1 MNFYSYGQKLERVIF
16 ENLDIRWYDVLLNY
30 KKIDKYKG
38 DWIRYTNSY
47 DEVIALLYNPEY
59 EELKA
64 KYGSYFYKRISQKQ
78 PTPEDIRMLKRCGWK
93 DYRGI
98 LSSLNVSKNSRTATS
113 YYVKSLLKE
122 LPLEPQELAA
132 ELDILLEKG
141 KGVYTSYR
149 AAWREW
155 SEKLKSN
162 YKIDDVLNL

>member
-1 MNFYSYGQKLERVIF
+1 MASNFTPPMAIYR
-16 ENLDIRWYDVLLNY
+16 N
-30 KKIDKYKG
+30 
-38 DWIRYTNSY
+38 NSLP
-47 DEVIALLYNPEY
+47 IPL
-59 EELKA
+59 
-64 KYGSYFYKRISQKQ
+64 
-78 PTPEDIRMLKRCGWK
+78 T
-93 DYRGI
+93 RGI